1 MGVNK
6 KDALKIS
13 FLTLL
18 FLGLIIAWLAFG
30 ERGFIHLYRME
41 KERRA
46 YLEKIQKLE
55 DDNRKLMEQI
65 KRLQHDKEYIESM
78 ARKELG
84 LIKDNEI
91 IFRFGKDR
99 EKGED

>member
-1 MGVNK
+1 MGFNK
-6 KDALKIS
+6 KDVLKIS
-13 FLTLL
+13 FISLL
-18 FLGLIIAWLAFG
+18 FLGLIITWLAFG

-41 KERRA
+41 KERQA

-55 DDNRKLMEQI
+55 NDNRKLMEQV
-65 KRLQHDKEYIESM
+65 KRLQNDEDYIETM

-84 LIKDNEI
+84 FIKDNEI
-91 IFRFGKDR
+91 IFRFSKDR